1 MYRAQARLVCRC
13 PANDRLMAKDNRSV
27 LKTLVI
33 FSAVMVAFPI
43 ATFFVLHD
51 YVLVGEKS
59 GAMFALHVRLWLC
72 RPA

>member
-1 MYRAQARLVCRC
+1 MV
-13 PANDRLMAKDNRSV
+13 
-27 LKTLVI
+27 KTLVI

-59 GAMFALHVRLWLC
+59 GAMRTLRVCLWLC
-72 RPA
+72 RARTRLHITLL